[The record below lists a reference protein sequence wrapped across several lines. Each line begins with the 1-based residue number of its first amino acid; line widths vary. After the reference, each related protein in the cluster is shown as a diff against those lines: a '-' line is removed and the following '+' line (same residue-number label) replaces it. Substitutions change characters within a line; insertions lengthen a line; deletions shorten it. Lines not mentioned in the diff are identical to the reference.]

1 MWLAVVC
8 EATVSACLCVVGLTC
23 ARDSN
28 LCFVSPVACAA
39 MDESF
44 DFVVSTQ
51 AFEVAPDILPCP
63 SSMPCATESCGN
75 LPQPPSFPPM
85 DDPAVIL
92 DISSD
97 ADVAPTED
105 SVFNQMLSFIDFM
118 KDM

>member
-1 MWLAVVC
+1 
-8 EATVSACLCVVGLTC
+8 
-23 ARDSN
+23 
-28 LCFVSPVACAA
+28 

-63 SSMPCATESCGN
+63 SSVPCATESRGN
-75 LPQPPSFPPM
+75 LPQLPSFPPM

-97 ADVAPTED
+97 ADVAPTDD
-105 SVFNQMLSFIDFM
+105 SVFNQTLSFIDFM